1 MEKKPYQ
8 RPQIQEV
15 KLTIEDT
22 LLSACRSSASARVNP
37 KRSTQCRACRTTYRS
52 S

>member
-8 RPQIQEV
+8 KPEIKEV

-22 LLSACRSSASARVNP
+22 LLASCRSAANSRVNP
-37 KRSTQCRACRTTYRS
+37 RRGVQCRACRTTYRAS
-52 S
+52 

>member
-8 RPQIQEV
+8 KPTMQEV
-15 KLTIEDT
+15 KLSIDDT
-22 LLSACRSSASARVNP
+22 LLSACRKTATSRVNP
-37 KRSTQCRACRTTYRS
+37 KRGTSCRACRTTYRS